1 MSLKVRIRWGKVTS
15 GGSGGRK
22 PPFRGVGMC
31 SKPPLFGGGGVLPH
45 FPIPYYTGTIWTFVE
60 FMVLLHEFKGVAVYN
75 REPQINPCWE
85 AASRA
90 FGR

>member
-31 SKPPLFGGGGVLPH
+31 SKPPCSMGVFFTFRFIH
-45 FPIPYYTGTIWTFVE
+45 TGQIWSTFFE
-60 FMVLLHEFKGVAVYN
+60 FMVLLHEFMVL
-75 REPQINPCWE
+75 P
-85 AASRA
+85 
-90 FGR
+90 